1 MSQNP
6 TSDSNTTRIVP
17 QPSVLTNRID
27 IVDIIRGVALL
38 GILVLNISYFSMP
51 TNFSESFRNDP
62 STFNF
67 WVMMFNGVFFE
78 GKMRALFSAIFGAG
92 IILFTINKER
102 TGRSATK
109 LFYIRMA
116 WLAAFG
122 LVHAH
127 LLLWVGDI
135 LYFYGLIGML
145 AFLFRKMKP
154 AYLMMGVPIVIVVG
168 FVAGS
173 IYSNHYRQ
181 IRLNYNE
188 ALVLKETGD
197 TLSEKHQN
205 AIVAWETVEREMI
218 PNEKTIA
225 ERTDAM
231 KGSYA
236 DVAGWVR
243 KKAFESQTKYFIFGL
258 WDMLALMLLGIAL
271 YKIGFFT
278 GQWSRKQYLRTL
290 LVGYGLGLPMVIFS
304 RIYYLTHMPDIAA
317 TIAFFEKHAID
328 WVALLY
334 DFQRILIMMAH
345 VSLFILVY
353 QAGYLKWLMHA
364 LKAVGQM
371 AFTNYIMHTV
381 FCTLFFYGYGL
392 NYFAELEYYQ
402 VYFVLTTIW
411 IIQLIGSPLWL
422 KYFLFGPLEWA
433 WRCLTYRKVFAF
445 KRNMAKE
452 YKQRE
457 PEVVPAIITQT
468 INE

>member
-1 MSQNP
+1 MRQI
-6 TSDSNTTRIVP
+6 SDHEAGNEYQAP
-17 QPSVLTNRID
+17 KPSVLTSRID

-38 GILVLNISYFSMP
+38 GILVINIPYFSLP
-51 TNFSESFRNDP
+51 TGYSQEFRNDP
-62 STFNF
+62 STMNF
-67 WVMMFNGVFFE
+67 WALMFNGVFFE

-102 TGRSATK
+102 TGKSATK

-122 LVHAH
+122 LIHAH
-127 LLLWVGDI
+127 LLLWPGDI

-154 AYLMMGVPIVIVVG
+154 VYLMMGVPVVIVVG

-181 IRLNYNE
+181 IRLSYNE
-188 ALVLKETGD
+188 AITVKETGD
-197 TLSEKHQN
+197 TLSEKQQN
-205 AIVAWETVEREMI
+205 AIVAWKRVEREMM
-218 PNEKTIA
+218 PNEKNIA

-243 KKAFESQTKYFIFGL
+243 KRAFESQTKYFVFSI
-258 WDMLALMLLGIAL
+258 WDMLALMMLGIAL

-278 GQWSRKQYLRTL
+278 GQWSRKQYIQTL
-290 LVGYGLGLPMVIFS
+290 LIGYGFGIPMVVFS
-304 RIYYLTHMPDIAA
+304 RIYYMIHMPDIPA
-317 TIAFFEKHAID
+317 TIAFFEANAID

-345 VSLFILVY
+345 VSLLILIYKV
-353 QAGYLKWLMHA
+353 GYLRWLMNA

-371 AFTNYIMHTV
+371 AFTNYVMHTV

-392 NYFAELEYYQ
+392 NYFAELEYFQ
-402 VYFVLTTIW
+402 VYFVLTVIW
-411 IIQLIGSPLWL
+411 LIQLIVSPLWL

-445 KRNMAKE
+445 RRNHSNVNLKGELEA
-452 YKQRE
+452 
-457 PEVVPAIITQT
+457 VPVKVK
-468 INE
+468 

>member
-1 MSQNP
+1 MTQISDHAAGNGQNAP
-6 TSDSNTTRIVP
+6 K
-17 QPSVLTNRID
+17 PSVFTSRFD

-38 GILVLNISYFSMP
+38 GILVLNIPYFSLP

-102 TGRSATK
+102 TGKSATG

-116 WLAAFG
+116 WLAVFG

-127 LLLWVGDI
+127 LLLWPGDI

-154 AYLMMGVPIVIVVG
+154 VYLMMGVPIVIVIG
-168 FVAGS
+168 FIAGS
-173 IYSNHYRQ
+173 LYYNHYRQ

-188 ALVLKETGD
+188 AVVLKDAGE

-205 AIVAWETVEREMI
+205 AIEAWEKVEREMI
-218 PNEKTIA
+218 PNEKNIA

-243 KKAFESQTKYFIFGL
+243 KKAFEGQTKYLIFSI

-278 GQWSRKQYLRTL
+278 GQWSRKQYLYTL
-290 LVGYGLGLPMVIFS
+290 LIGYGLGLPMVIFS
-304 RIYYLTHMPDIAA
+304 RVYYMIHMPDIPSSIAYMEA
-317 TIAFFEKHAID
+317 TPID
-328 WVALLY
+328 WVPILY

-345 VSLFILVY
+345 VALFILIY
-353 QAGYLKWLMHA
+353 QAGYLKWLMSA

-371 AFTNYIMHTV
+371 AFTNYVLHTV

-392 NYFAELEYYQ
+392 NYFAELEYFQ
-402 VYFVLTTIW
+402 VYYVLTVIW
-411 IIQLIGSPLWL
+411 IIQLIVSPLWL

-433 WRCLTYRKVFAF
+433 WRCLTYRKVFPFRKNPSPGPQLVLQHNYTAP
-445 KRNMAKE
+445 N
-452 YKQRE
+452 Q
-457 PEVVPAIITQT
+457 
-468 INE
+468 